1 MIYKDVFS
9 CLAKCEVS
17 YTCLLHD
24 YDWEVAKD
32 ICGRLELFYSV
43 TEFFSGPKY
52 PKNNMYFT
60 SVCELKIA
68 LNEWSLSSN
77 EMISTMVESMLTK
90 FNSYWANV
98 SVVMAVA
105 AILDPRYKM
114 KLLEFYYPNIYGDN
128 SDLEIEKN

>member
-1 MIYKDVFS
+1 M
-9 CLAKCEVS
+9 
-17 YTCLLHD
+17 
-24 YDWEVAKD
+24 
-32 ICGRLELFYSV
+32 FYSV
-43 TEFFSGPKY
+43 TEFFSGLKY

-60 SVCELKIA
+60 SVCELKTT

-77 EMISTMVESMLTK
+77 EMISRMAESMLAK
-90 FNSYWANV
+90 FNSYWAGVN
-98 SVVMAVA
+98 VVMTVV